1 MPAITLPAREHYSF
15 DGYFTQPDGGILGN
29 IFGE

>member
-1 MPAITLPAREHYSF
+1 MPAITLPARERYNV
-15 DGYFTQPDGGILGN
+15 DGYFTQPDGEVLGN

>member
-1 MPAITLPAREHYSF
+1 MPAITLPARERNSF
-15 DGYFTQPDGGILGN
+15 DGYFTQPDGEVLGN

>member
-1 MPAITLPAREHYSF
+1 MPAITLPARERYGF
-15 DGYFTQPDGGILGN
+15 DGYFTQPDGDVLGN